1 MPKGWL
7 YALLILVKLFML
19 DVGVRRNDFKSKL
32 SVKDISGPFGHLIST
47 ADGGWKKLMLQ
58 AVTVVTLAIDTKP
71 DMSNLCTVGIVL
83 WLGCNRGLKVQ
94 RQW

>member
-1 MPKGWL
+1 MCSFNSGETLHAGCVGP
-7 YALLILVKLFML
+7 
-19 DVGVRRNDFKSKL
+19 VGVRRNDFKSKL
-32 SVKDISGPFGHLIST
+32 GVKDISGPFGHLIST

-58 AVTVVTLAIDTKP
+58 DVTVVTLAIDMQP